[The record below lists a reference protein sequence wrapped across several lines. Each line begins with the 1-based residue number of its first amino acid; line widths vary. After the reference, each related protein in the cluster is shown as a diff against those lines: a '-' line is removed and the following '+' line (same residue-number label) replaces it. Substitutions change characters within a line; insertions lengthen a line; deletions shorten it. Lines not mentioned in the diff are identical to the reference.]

1 MPPEVLREHLLAGS
15 GDCSGWYF
23 DFELDVPT
31 AVRPLVGGR
40 LCSEET
46 SLTDS
51 FLLFLVESGNDLMT
65 SGPIERF
72 FSFAF
77 CMGNGKV
84 QARISVSLLSTRLR
98 GDGNKPVFW
107 NSASLPQFQF
117 SVSWAGCQS
126 AGLKHPHPRADYV
139 VVLVGTGGGG

>member
-31 AVRPLVGGR
+31 AVWPLVGGR

-65 SGPIERF
+65 SGPIGKF
-72 FSFAF
+72 FPFAF
-77 CMGNGKV
+77 CMGNGKMQLAFQCLCCQLGCEV
-84 QARISVSLLSTRLR
+84 MVISLFSGILLPCPNFSSVSVGQAAR
-98 GDGNKPVFW
+98 
-107 NSASLPQFQF
+107 
-117 SVSWAGCQS
+117 
-126 AGLKHPHPRADYV
+126 
-139 VVLVGTGGGG
+139 VLA